1 MEQCIKCGKEFKTKD
16 LFLQWYTSGEAYI
29 CKNCIKRY
37 KQYSIEPCYAADS
50 DITFIFAI
58 ARVQITKHNYIELSQ
73 TLIGYHY
80 GSPDNSIISDSKEY
94 EQRMLEDWLTKDEKV
109 RKDLIRQSFNENQKD
124 EEVLY

>member
-29 CKNCIKRY
+29 CKNCIKQH

-50 DITFIFAI
+50 DITFVFAI
-58 ARVQITKHNYIELSQ
+58 ARVQITKHDWIELSQ

-80 GSPDNSIISDSKEY
+80 GEPDDLGNKEF
-94 EQRMLEDWLTKDEKV
+94 EQRMLEDWLTKNKKV
-109 RKDLIRQSFNENQKD
+109 RKDLIRQSFNENQRD